1 MTGSMIAS
9 IITILGALILATR
22 GLGRRAQPGTR
33 WKMALAWVAIIVG
46 VTFLIG
52 ISGVSWDR

>member
-9 IITILGALILATR
+9 IIAILGALILATR
-22 GLGRRAQPGTR
+22 GWGCRAQSSTR
-33 WKMALAWVAIIVG
+33 WKMALAWVAIILG

-52 ISGVSWDR
+52 FSGVSWDR